1 MAFLLDRE
9 PKEFD
14 PRRVRHQCR
23 SALLSGIRQSVSRLS
38 RTPRRRDGETRLEEP
53 RVRLHDRCARPV
65 GGFPRGP
72 LVCRRGLVLHDGD
85 ASARASADP
94 AAPSRRGG
102 RPQRRKRAPSDPEIW
117 AAHLTVVDG
126 EAIGAPEFETD
137 RARFLGRSHTV
148 RAPIAVMDSRP
159 LSNSVGAVLDPIFSI
174 RRRIRVA
181 PGATVR
187 VAYWTIAAA
196 SRWEGAQPPLR
207 PPFSWSGKRNFACR
221 DWRAIAG
228 AERGRTAGI
237 RFADRAAPR

>member
-1 MAFLLDRE
+1 MTVALARSEASLEDRW
-9 PKEFD
+9 
-14 PRRVRHQCR
+14 
-23 SALLSGIRQSVSRLS
+23 SVAEGWFYM
-38 RTPRRRDGETRLEEP
+38 TGMQAP
-53 RVRLHDRCARPV
+53 
-65 GGFPRGP
+65 
-72 LVCRRGLVLHDGD
+72 
-85 ASARASADP
+85 RASADP

-207 PPFSWSGKRNFACR
+207 PPLLVVRETEFCGQRLAGDFRRRTQENGRNSVRRPRCAPL
-221 DWRAIAG
+221 
-228 AERGRTAGI
+228 T
-237 RFADRAAPR
+237 DRNCEGF